1 MYGYVLLGLGLG
13 LLSLELAADGPVP
26 QVWSVVAGMAI
37 LVAMVAAAGLT
48 MAAWIARQREALA
61 RDEQRFLRS
70 VGRLAKGYRLFA
82 VGAYA
87 AILFDLHWPSL
98 VLHWVG
104 AVSWLLPSCA
114 LVVAPFL
121 LLLVVM
127 WLANYRA
134 TRNLHRLLT
143 ERAVVVSTA
152 GQWTLPRYLVFA
164 FRQYLLIV
172 LVPMLALITLQDL
185 ASNLLGP
192 HAEEPLALIAIPVAT
207 LALVVLLSGLWIR
220 RCWRTEPLPDGD
232 LRGRLMAMVRRTG
245 VRLGNILVWRTN
257 QSIVNGCMIGVIGP
271 WRYILMTDALLLRL
285 PPDEV
290 EAVFAHEAGHVRHHH
305 VLFYGVLALGAMSMA
320 AILGD
325 LVKGAMDSFE
335 AGVVA
340 SGALAL
346 VYWWLGFGYVSRR
359 CELEADLYA
368 VSSPAVELEG
378 GDAAEASS
386 AGVSARAVASFTS
399 GLRRIIRMNGMA
411 EAAGGWRHF
420 SVVRRAAFLE
430 SLVSHPEAAQRF
442 RRRMYRLKI
451 TALAAAVASLL
462 VAAILGLA

>member
-1 MYGYVLLGLGLG
+1 
-13 LLSLELAADGPVP
+13 
-26 QVWSVVAGMAI
+26 
-37 LVAMVAAAGLT
+37 
-48 MAAWIARQREALA
+48 
-61 RDEQRFLRS
+61 
-70 VGRLAKGYRLFA
+70 
-82 VGAYA
+82 
-87 AILFDLHWPSL
+87 
-98 VLHWVG
+98 
-104 AVSWLLPSCA
+104 
-114 LVVAPFL
+114 
-121 LLLVVM
+121 
-127 WLANYRA
+127 
-134 TRNLHRLLT
+134 
-143 ERAVVVSTA
+143 
-152 GQWTLPRYLVFA
+152 
-164 FRQYLLIV
+164 
-172 LVPMLALITLQDL
+172 
-185 ASNLLGP
+185 
-192 HAEEPLALIAIPVAT
+192 
-207 LALVVLLSGLWIR
+207 
-220 RCWRTEPLPDGD
+220 
-232 LRGRLMAMVRRTG
+232 
-245 VRLGNILVWRTN
+245 
-257 QSIVNGCMIGVIGP
+257 
-271 WRYILMTDALLLRL
+271 MTDALLLRL